1 MTKSMIGPRGGR
13 TSTCALTAAM
23 AITVFAATLTLP
35 AVAQEVRTFPAK
47 AAYEDVKADIM
58 TAVVNRGLVSDYTG
72 NIGRMLERTGADIG
86 STRAIYR
93 SAEYLTFCSAKFSRE
108 MMEADPANLGFC
120 PFVMFVYEV
129 ADKPANA
136 PGSVV
141 VGYRRPI
148 STSGNAATQA
158 ALANIDKLLSDIAT
172 EATR

>member
-1 MTKSMIGPRGGR
+1 MTKSAIGRRDGR
-13 TSTCALTAAM
+13 TSTCAITAAV
-23 AITVFAATLTLP
+23 AITVFAATLP

-47 AAYEDVKADIM
+47 AAYEDVKADLM
-58 TAVVNRGLVSDYTG
+58 TAIVNRGLVSDYTG
-72 NIGRMLERTGADIG
+72 NIGRMLERTGADVG

-93 SAEYLTFCSAKFSRE
+93 SAEYLTFCSAKFSRV

-120 PFVMFVYEV
+120 PFVMFIYEI

-141 VGYRRPI
+141 VGYRRPV

-158 ALANIDKLLSDIAT
+158 ALANIDKLLSEIAT